1 MKDLVARNGQNIAAV
16 RKAFESN
23 DNDAI
28 TKALNDLDGSQAELA
43 SLANNQR
50 QQDQAAGQGNTKPTS
65 DQQRAGFS
73 GAAGARGGAVQ
84 DASAGNNRPAGSA
97 TNKETAR

>member
-28 TKALNDLDGSQAELA
+28 TKALNDLDSGQQELA

-50 QQDQAAGQGNTKPTS
+50 QQDQSAGAGNVKPTAE
-65 DQQRAGFS
+65 DQRKGFS
-73 GAAGARGGAVQ
+73 GAGARGGAVQ

-97 TNKETAR
+97 TNKETTR